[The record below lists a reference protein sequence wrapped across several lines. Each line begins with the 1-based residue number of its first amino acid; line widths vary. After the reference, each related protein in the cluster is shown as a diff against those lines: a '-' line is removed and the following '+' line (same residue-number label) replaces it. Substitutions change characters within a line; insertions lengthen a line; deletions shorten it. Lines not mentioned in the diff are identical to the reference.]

1 MTRKRIGVLVT
12 GLLALLALAVEP
24 AAAQASLNEDLIRGL
39 NFKLLYI
46 AIPIAVLVEVILI
59 YTVVKF
65 KDSEEAKPTKENR
78 RLEITWTVATAII
91 LLFVGFAAYQVL
103 GVSAIG
109 GVTASSNPN
118 AVEAA
123 TTHNFTGAVGPPQG
137 QADQVV
143 EVEVVAQKYF
153 WTFNYP
159 EETVNGNESR
169 YVSSQG
175 TLVIPKNKT
184 VYLHITSLDWMHSF
198 HVPKLA
204 LKQDAFPQKYNTIRT
219 EAYKTGTYQLYCA
232 EYCGVGHS
240 AMLGKV
246 QVVSQDEYQNWL
258 DEQKSGM
265 TGSSGGSGNSSSS
278 SNSTSTA
285 TPSGSPTPTAS
296 SSGSNATSTPTA
308 TSTTAPTP
316 TPSGNSTAT
325 ASGNST
331 SSSTSA

>member
-1 MTRKRIGVLVT
+1 MTRKRTGALVA

-24 AAAQASLNEDLIRGL
+24 AAAQTSLNEDLIRGL
-39 NFKLLYI
+39 NFKLLYV

-65 KDSEEAKPTKENR
+65 KDNDEAKPTKENR

-103 GVSAIG
+103 GVTAIG
-109 GVTASSNPN
+109 GVTAASNPN
-118 AVEAA
+118 AVEPAV
-123 TTHNFTGAVGPPQG
+123 THDYPGAVGPPQG

-153 WTFNYP
+153 WVFNYP
-159 EETVNGNESR
+159 EETVNGNESM
-169 YVSSQG
+169 YVSNQG
-175 TLVIPKNKT
+175 TMVIPANTT
-184 VYLHITSLDWMHSF
+184 VYMHITSTDWMHAF

-204 LKQDAFPQKYNTIRT
+204 LKQDAFPQKYNTIST

-265 TGSSGGSGNSSSS
+265 TSSGSSGGNSTNS
-278 SNSTSTA
+278 SNSTA
-285 TPSGSPTPTAS
+285 
-296 SSGSNATSTPTA
+296 
-308 TSTTAPTP
+308 TP
-316 TPSGNSTAT
+316 TPSGN
-325 ASGNST
+325 ASSM
-331 SSSTSA
+331 SPA